1 MAKPRST
8 ATAAASTPAPASDSV
23 LTPLLP
29 QIEQQIEQHVSRTG
43 TPGLAFGIVRGG
55 ALVWS
60 RGFGFADIAANR
72 APDADTLFRVGSITK
87 TFTAT
92 ALVQLRDAG
101 KLSLDDP
108 LVKHIPEFSTAQ
120 SRFGPIEQV
129 TLRRLASHHAGIV
142 GEPPFDHW
150 QTLDFPSMTAI
161 IGGLAG
167 VSVGIPPDSAFK
179 YSNLAFALLG
189 EVVARVTGQPY
200 EKHVT
205 SAILKPLGMT
215 SSVFSLTAALRPRMA
230 VGYEGHP
237 YDDVPLPSAH
247 PLLAGES
254 AAGQLYSS
262 VNDLAKW
269 ITLQLTAEP
278 RGLVAN
284 DAPESPVLSRASLFE
299 MQQPL
304 YLEPNWS
311 AGYGVSWLSAR
322 KGDNVFVGHSGG
334 VHGFLTRILFNLP
347 QQSGVIALTNGQV
360 AADQLALDVLDTIV
374 SASAAQSAAPR
385 PQPTPDAWRELLGL
399 YVSTTLGASVLLEYR
414 NGVLQLRIP
423 TPPGVPA
430 PPTSPL
436 IPTGDSNAF
445 LVNGGRYSGE
455 LLVFERTAEGAI
467 RGFTVSGFALRK
479 LSQN

>member
-108 LVKHIPEFSTAQ
+108 LVKHIPEFAAAQ
-120 SRFGPIEQV
+120 SRFGPIERV

-167 VSVGIPPDSAFK
+167 VSVAIPPDSAFK

-189 EVVARVTGQPY
+189 EVVARVAGQPY
-200 EKHVT
+200 EKYVT

-230 VGYEGHP
+230 VGSKGIP
-237 YDDVPLPSAH
+237 TTMCRCLRRIRCWRASPLPDSCTQA
-247 PLLAGES
+247 
-254 AAGQLYSS
+254 
-262 VNDLAKW
+262 
-269 ITLQLTAEP
+269 
-278 RGLVAN
+278 
-284 DAPESPVLSRASLFE
+284 
-299 MQQPL
+299 
-304 YLEPNWS
+304 
-311 AGYGVSWLSAR
+311 
-322 KGDNVFVGHSGG
+322 
-334 VHGFLTRILFNLP
+334 
-347 QQSGVIALTNGQV
+347 
-360 AADQLALDVLDTIV
+360 
-374 SASAAQSAAPR
+374 
-385 PQPTPDAWRELLGL
+385 
-399 YVSTTLGASVLLEYR
+399 STTLR
-414 NGVLQLRIP
+414 
-423 TPPGVPA
+423 
-430 PPTSPL
+430 
-436 IPTGDSNAF
+436 
-445 LVNGGRYSGE
+445 SGS
-455 LLVFERTAEGAI
+455 RC
-467 RGFTVSGFALRK
+467 
-479 LSQN
+479 N